1 MKREEEFLKNL
12 LASFRNIDIFFL
24 QLTFALIITGIIFAF
39 SSSVYE
45 SYRLTNSFW
54 TMGLKQ
60 FAALVIGLGS
70 MILFSKVNYR
80 FWFKSTNIISV
91 TMLIIMIITVFSG
104 IGRASGGSQ
113 RWIDIGGFQFQPAEI
128 AKFSVILLISKIL
141 TKYKWNN
148 FKQIL
153 PYLILSIL
161 LILIILKQPDL
172 GSASILV
179 LVTLEMLFLF
189 GWPVWLLTSIIPLT
203 GLIGYLKLKSTPYQ
217 IERIIYWMNPYLD
230 PQGKGYNLIQS
241 RYAFGFGGLFG
252 AGLGN
257 SIQKNGHLPISH
269 SDFIF
274 AVMGEEIGYLGL
286 TAILI
291 LYLSWI
297 LRGVFLVN
305 KVQNKYG
312 RILGTAIIF
321 LISTQALINVCVA
334 VGLMPVTGVTLPLF
348 SCGGTSLIVTLTML
362 GIFFNILSA
371 AKSDSRHCE
380 EAQSADVA
388 IS

>member
-1 MKREEEFLKNL
+1 MRKEEKLLKTL
-12 LASFRNIDIFFL
+12 LTNFRNIDIFFL
-24 QLTFALIITGIIFAF
+24 QLTFTLIITGIIFAF

-45 SYRLTNSFW
+45 SHRLTNNLW

-60 FAALVIGLGS
+60 SAALIIGLCV
-70 MILFSKVNYR
+70 MILFSRVNYKL
-80 FWFKSTNIISV
+80 WFKSTTILSII
-91 TMLIIMIITVFSG
+91 MLIIMVITVFSN
-104 IGRASGGSQ
+104 IGKASGGSQ

-128 AKFSVILLISKIL
+128 AKFSVILLVSKFL
-141 TKYKWNN
+141 AKYKWND

-153 PYLILSIL
+153 PYLILITL
-161 LILIILKQPDL
+161 LILVILRQPDL

-179 LVTLEMLFLF
+179 LVTMEMLFVF
-189 GWPVWLLTSIIPLT
+189 GWPVWLVIPIVPLT

-217 IERIIYWMNPYLD
+217 AERIAYWINPYLD

-257 SIQKNGHLPISH
+257 SVQKNRQLPIPH

-297 LRGVFLVN
+297 LRGIFLIN
-305 KVQNKYG
+305 KIQNKYG

-321 LISTQALINVCVA
+321 SIGTQAVINLSVATGLI
-334 VGLMPVTGVTLPLF
+334 PITGVTLPLF
-348 SCGGTSLIVTLTML
+348 SCGGTSLITTLAMI
-362 GIFFNILSA
+362 GIFFNILSTA
-371 AKSDSRHCE
+371 ESEDK
-380 EAQSADVA
+380 
-388 IS
+388 ISKMEVSFPA

>member
-1 MKREEEFLKNL
+1 MRREEEFLKSL
-12 LASFRNIDIFFL
+12 LTNFRNIDVFFL
-24 QLTFALIITGIIFAF
+24 QLTFTLIITGIIFAF

-60 FAALVIGLGS
+60 FAALVIGLVT
-70 MILFSKVNYR
+70 MVLFSKVNYK
-80 FWFKSTNIISV
+80 FWFKSTTAISV
-91 TMLIIMIITVFSG
+91 IMLVVMIITVFSG
-104 IGRASGGSQ
+104 IGKASGGSQ

-128 AKFSVILLISKIL
+128 AKFSVILLLSNFL
-141 TKYKWNN
+141 ARYKWTE
-148 FKQIL
+148 FKKYFH
-153 PYLILSIL
+153 YLL
-161 LILIILKQPDL
+161 LITLLIFIILKQPDL

-179 LVTLEMLFLF
+179 LVTLEMLFVF
-189 GWPVWLLTSIIPLT
+189 GYPVWILFLVIPLT
-203 GLIGYLKLKSTPYQ
+203 GLAGYLKLKSIPYQ
-217 IERIIYWMNPYLD
+217 AERITYWINPYLD

-257 SIQKNGHLPISH
+257 SVQKNGHLPIPH

-274 AVMGEEIGYLGL
+274 AVIGEETGCLGV
-286 TAILI
+286 TAILV

-297 LRGVFLVN
+297 LRGIFLIN

-321 LISTQALINVCVA
+321 LISTQAVINISVT

-348 SCGGTSLIVTLTML
+348 SCGGTSLIVTLAMI
-362 GIFFNILSA
+362 GIFFNILSLE
-371 AKSDSRHCE
+371 K
-380 EAQSADVA
+380 EAELKT
-388 IS
+388 

>member
-1 MKREEEFLKNL
+1 MWLTN
-12 LASFRNIDIFFL
+12 FRNIDVFFL
-24 QLTFALIITGIIFAF
+24 QLTFTLIITGIIFAF

-60 FAALVIGLGS
+60 LAALVIGLAA
-70 MILFSKVNYR
+70 MVLFSKVNYK
-80 FWFKSTNIISV
+80 FWFKSTTAISV
-91 TMLIIMIITVFSG
+91 IMLLVMIITVFSG
-104 IGRASGGSQ
+104 MGKASGGSQ

-128 AKFSVILLISKIL
+128 AKFSVILLLSNFL
-141 TKYKWNN
+141 TLYKWTE
-148 FKQIL
+148 FKKYFPYIIL
-153 PYLILSIL
+153 ITL
-161 LILIILKQPDL
+161 LIFIILKQPDL

-179 LVTLEMLFLF
+179 LVILEMLFVF
-189 GWPVWLLTSIIPLT
+189 GYPVWILFLVVPLT
-203 GLIGYLKLKSTPYQ
+203 GLAGYLKLKSIPYQ
-217 IERIIYWMNPYLD
+217 AERITYWINPYLD

-241 RYAFGFGGLFG
+241 RYAFGFGSLFG

-257 SIQKNGHLPISH
+257 SVQKNGHLPIPH

-274 AVMGEEIGYLGL
+274 AVIGEETGYLGV

-297 LRGVFLVN
+297 LRGIFLIN

-321 LISTQALINVCVA
+321 LISTQAVINISVTA
-334 VGLMPVTGVTLPLF
+334 GLMPVTGVTLPLF
-348 SCGGTSLIVTLTML
+348 SCGGTSLIVTLAMI
-362 GIFFNILSA
+362 GIFFNILSLE
-371 AKSDSRHCE
+371 K
-380 EAQSADVA
+380 EAELKT
-388 IS
+388 